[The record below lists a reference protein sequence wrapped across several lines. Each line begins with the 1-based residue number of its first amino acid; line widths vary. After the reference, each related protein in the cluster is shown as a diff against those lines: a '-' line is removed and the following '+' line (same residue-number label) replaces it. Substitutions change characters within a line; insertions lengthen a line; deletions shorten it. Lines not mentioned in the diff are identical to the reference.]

1 MKKIIFFI
9 LLIPIIANALN
20 TRITLLT
27 GGNYTDSS
35 FDYLL
40 FGFLGKLEF
49 FDIIEGLGLG
59 GSIFQKIGIFTSSEQ
74 ELSTYE
80 LYITKVW
87 LKTEESSY
95 LSKDYIM
102 LNLMLGIKK
111 KYLSYINQTN
121 EIPVIED
128 YLKPFVGVEMS
139 SNIFGVILKTL
150 SSNDNKIKLEY
161 EFKIKTYYD
170 VTFQV
175 GGTFGEK
182 IFGVPSDFHFY
193 SGIELFF

>member
-1 MKKIIFFI
+1 MKKIIFLIFI
-9 LLIPIIANALN
+9 PFITNALN

-49 FDIIEGLGLG
+49 FDIVEGIGLG
-59 GSIFQKIGIFTSSEQ
+59 GSIFEKIGIFTSSEQ

-80 LYITKVW
+80 LYLNKVW
-87 LKTEESSY
+87 LKTEGTSY
-95 LSKDYIM
+95 LSKDYTM
-102 LNLMLGIKK
+102 LNLMFGIKK
-111 KYLSYINQTN
+111 KYLSYINQMN
-121 EIPVIED
+121 EIPVIEN
-128 YLKPFVGVEMS
+128 YLKPFAGVEIS
-139 SNIFGVILKTL
+139 SDIFGVILKAL